1 MEVLT
6 RRLRVEWLN
15 SHQFLPPPECG
26 FRSWFCFSC
35 CCSPFYISL
44 VFLHS
49 LARSLAWW
57 WMGTPFFVYQFFLA
71 SQLKKLKSLPTIF
84 LLVPSSKFLI
94 FFLFFFCCLMKKKCE
109 VFLCVN
115 PRLHTRRLRPLISF
129 SPLHRAR
136 INRLFV
142 VRHSRSCSAS
152 REHRVA
158 FEEHNNKK
166 GQRHSA

>member
-1 MEVLT
+1 VAQFSSVSSSS
-6 RRLRVEWLN
+6 RVRFPIVILF
-15 SHQFLPPPECG
+15 FLLLLP
-26 FRSWFCFSC
+26 FLYFSCFS
-35 CCSPFYISL
+35 
-44 VFLHS
+44 S
-49 LARSLAWW
+49 LARMMMDGDALFCL
-57 WMGTPFFVYQFFLA
+57 PVFLA

-84 LLVPSSKFLI
+84 STRSIFQVFN

-109 VFLCVN
+109 IFLCVK

-129 SPLHRAR
+129 FPLHRAR

-142 VRHSRSCSAS
+142 VRHSRSCSANS
-152 REHRVA
+152 EHRVE